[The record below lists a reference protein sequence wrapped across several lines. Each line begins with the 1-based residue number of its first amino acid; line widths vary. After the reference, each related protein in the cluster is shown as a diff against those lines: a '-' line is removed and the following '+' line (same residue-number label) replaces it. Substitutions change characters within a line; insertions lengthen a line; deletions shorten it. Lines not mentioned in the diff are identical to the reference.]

1 MKFTLSWLKEHLTT
15 EASLDEI
22 VETLTMVGL
31 EVEEVVDRAKDLKP
45 FVVGHVTSVTAHPN
59 ADRLQLCTVDTGS
72 EQFEVV
78 CGAPNARLGIKGV
91 FAPIGTYIPVL
102 GGGFTLEKRAIRGV
116 TGHGM
121 LCSERELG
129 LSENNESIIELDT
142 ETKVGEPFTSVSGL
156 EDPVIDVAITPN
168 RGDCLGVFGIARDL
182 AACGLGCLATSDPV
196 SLPGSF
202 KSPINVEL
210 RFDKNSTEAC
220 PLFVGRMIQGL
231 VNRTSP
237 HWLQQRL
244 VAVGLRPISAL
255 VDITN
260 LIAIDRAR
268 PLHVFDADKLK
279 GNVHARLA
287 KSGESIDA
295 LNEQTYRLDD
305 QMNVICDD
313 SGPVALGGIIGGV
326 ATACTNE
333 TVNVFI
339 EAALFDPM
347 RTATTGRKLNIESDA
362 RYRFERGVD
371 QVGAMPGMEL
381 ATKLILD
388 LCGGQAS
395 DVVSAG
401 EVPVGAGKISFRPAR
416 MQTLGGLD
424 VPPDECA
431 EILGNLGFNCTCEGD
446 TWAVVSPSWRNDID
460 GEADLVEEVLRIKGY
475 DSIPPVSVSRA
486 GSIKPALSRLQRRV
500 RQTRRLLAARGLD
513 ECVTWSFLSS
523 DTAKMFGG
531 GGDELKLDNPITEEL
546 SDMRPS
552 LLPNLLAASARNI
565 ARGVSDLGFCEV
577 GPQYRD
583 DTPKGQQCVASGVR
597 MGHFVPRDWI
607 GTERMVD
614 AFDAKA
620 DALAVA
626 VALGVPGIG
635 ISVTRDAPG
644 WYHPGR
650 SGILRL
656 GPKKALGFFGE
667 LHPSILSSFN
677 LAVPVVGFEVFVENI
692 PLSKV
697 KASKARSAPDNP
709 VLPAVTRDF
718 AFLVPDKVT
727 AEVLLRA
734 VQSLSGKDT
743 TKVLFVGTAL
753 FDVYVGDGV
762 PEGMKSMAF
771 SVTMQPFNMT
781 LTEDDIQRISQAI
794 ISKVMKSTGGELRG

>member
-1 MKFTLSWLKEHLTT
+1 MKFTLGWLKEHLKT

-72 EQFEVV
+72 GQFEVV
-78 CGAPNARLGIKGV
+78 CGAPNARSGIKGV
-91 FAPIGTYIPVL
+91 FAPIGTYIP
-102 GGGFTLEKRAIRGV
+102 GGGFTLEERTIRGV

-129 LSENNESIIELDT
+129 LSENNDSIIELDT

-182 AACGLGCLATSDPV
+182 AACGLGCLITSDLVP
-196 SLPGSF
+196 LPGSF

-220 PLFVGRMIQGL
+220 PLFVGRMIRGL

-237 HWLQQRL
+237 PWLQQRL

-260 LIAIDRAR
+260 LITIDRAR

-287 KSGESIDA
+287 KSGESIEA
-295 LNEQTYRLDD
+295 LNEQTYQLDS

-313 SGPVALGGIIGGV
+313 LGPVALGGIIGGA

-333 TVNVFI
+333 TVNVFL

-347 RTATTGRKLNIESDA
+347 RTARTGRKLNIESDA

-371 QVGAMPGMEL
+371 WAGAMPGVEF

-401 EVPVGAGKISFRPAR
+401 DAPVVAGKINFRPAR
-416 MQTLGGLD
+416 IQTLGGLE
-424 VPPDECA
+424 VAPDDCA
-431 EILGNLGFNCTCEGD
+431 EILGNLGFSFTCEGD
-446 TWAVVSPSWRNDID
+446 TWAVASPSWRNDID

-486 GSIKPALSRLQRRV
+486 GSIKPALSQLQRRV
-500 RQTRRLLAARGLD
+500 RQTRRLLATRGLD
-513 ECVTWSFLSS
+513 ECVTWSFLSA
-523 DTAKMFGG
+523 DKAKMFGG
-531 GGDELKLDNPITEEL
+531 GRDELKLDNPITEEH

-552 LLPNLLAASARNI
+552 LLPNLLTASARNA

-577 GPQYRD
+577 GPQFKD

-607 GTERMVD
+607 ATERMVD

-626 VALGVPGIG
+626 VALGVPRTR
-635 ISVTRDAPG
+635 ISVTKDAPS

-656 GPKKALGFFGE
+656 GPKHALGCFGE
-667 LHPSILSSFN
+667 LHPSILSSFD
-677 LAVPVVGFEVFVENI
+677 LAAPIVGFEVFLENI

-697 KASKARSAPDNP
+697 KASKARPAPDNS
-709 VLPAVTRDF
+709 VLPAVARDF
-718 AFLVPDKVT
+718 AFLVPDEVT
-727 AEVLLRA
+727 AEVLLWA

-743 TKVLFVGTAL
+743 TKVLFTGTTL
-753 FDVYVGDGV
+753 FDIYVGDEV
-762 PEGMKSMAF
+762 PKGMKSMAF
-771 SVTMQPFNMT
+771 SVTMQPFNTT